1 MPNSLEYQLVEC
13 PIVVNAAGAFS
24 AKLAEMLG
32 VGGGSKDT
40 FAVPVEPRKRFV
52 SSVGVR
58 VRRNFCVSNPSKM
71 SVSFDPVGLEGF
83 RGRKLPRHG
92 KM

>member
-1 MPNSLEYQLVEC
+1 MQMPGSMEYQLVEC

-32 VGGGSKDT
+32 VSSGSEET

-52 SSVGVR
+52 FSVGVSVASPR
-58 VRRNFCVSNPSKM
+58 VFKDVILASIRLGWRI
-71 SVSFDPVGLEGF
+71 
-83 RGRKLPRHG
+83 
-92 KM
+92 